1 MSPSPDPRVVQVRRA
16 LGRLCTRGLLRY
28 WIRSRAGPLLD
39 LRCVQERAT
48 KLLNSPGSPIDLN
61 DSDGGPE
68 ALIEILR
75 EQVGGMRRSQVEKE
89 EGKLLWI
96 VLGLDPRFAD
106 KSAWVRR
113 EAAGRE
119 FRGGEATVLA
129 GTIRQLHEPRA
140 LDALTSR
147 LLTYE
152 DGR

>member
-1 MSPSPDPRVVQVRRA
+1 MLSPDPRAVPTRSA

-39 LRCVQERAT
+39 LGSVGDRARE
-48 KLLNSPGSPIDLN
+48 LLQSPGSPIDLN
-61 DSDGGPE
+61 DSDGRPE

-75 EQVGGMRRSQVEKE
+75 ELVGGMRRSQLQKE

-96 VLGLDPRFAD
+96 VLGLDPRFAGR
-106 KSAWVRR
+106 SARVRR

-119 FRGGEATVLA
+119 FRGGEATVGA

-140 LDALTSR
+140 LDALTIR
-147 LLTYE
+147 VLAYE
-152 DGR
+152 DQR